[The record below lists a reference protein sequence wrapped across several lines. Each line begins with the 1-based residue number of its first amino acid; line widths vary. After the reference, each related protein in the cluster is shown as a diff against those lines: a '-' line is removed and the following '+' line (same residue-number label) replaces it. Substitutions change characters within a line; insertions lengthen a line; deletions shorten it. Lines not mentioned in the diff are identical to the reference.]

1 MPGYPIP
8 AAEPSVET
16 WARNS
21 RFLASVA
28 RVDTVAA
35 ARAGLARIRA
45 RYPDAS
51 HHVYAFAV
59 GHGAT
64 VVHGLSDDGEPG
76 GTAGRPVL
84 AVVQGSGLGDV
95 MVVVS
100 RYFGGTRLGTGGLVR
115 AYTEAA
121 QAVLAVTPTA
131 EKVTQLWFC
140 LSVAYPQYQ
149 ACRQALASLGATVV
163 DEQYGA
169 EVEISGW
176 VREELGAQVNGA
188 VQDASAGRAR
198 LGWVSPP

>member
-1 MPGYPIP
+1 MAGYPIP
-8 AAEPSVET
+8 AAEPTVET

-21 RFLASVA
+21 RFLATVG

-35 ARAGLARIRA
+35 ARAELARVRA

-64 VVHGLSDDGEPG
+64 VIHGLSDDGEPG

-121 QAVLAVTPTA
+121 QAVLAVTPRA

-140 LSVAYPQYQ
+140 LAVAYPQYQ
-149 ACRQALASLGATVV
+149 ACRQALAAHGATVA

-169 EVEISGW
+169 AVEVRGW
-176 VREELGAQVNGA
+176 IRQELQTQLNGA
-188 VQDASAGRAR
+188 LQDASAGRAR
-198 LGWVSPP
+198 LQWLDPP